1 MVYFPIRL
9 FIKILFAQNSRIY
22 HSVIISIHTICKLHK
37 LRRRISFIL
46 MQLFVYQNGSYI
58 ALTIT
63 RNAGK
68 ATGFSFEKSEY
79 CHLMHCFVDLI
90 FKFPFEFHILRIP
103 GLGLMA
109 LEWIRCSFCTT
120 CRSLSEM
127 GKDVSYNLFRKI
139 EIQELHL
146 RAWCMVCAIVCF
158 WRFLL
163 LQILYSWRFY
173 VNNRGSVFSYF
184 I

>member
-1 MVYFPIRL
+1 MSNNYSLKIKIKIKILDKSLYYLLCYQKKKNKFMLYFPIRL

-109 LEWIRCSFCTT
+109 LE
-120 CRSLSEM
+120 
-127 GKDVSYNLFRKI
+127 
-139 EIQELHL
+139 
-146 RAWCMVCAIVCF
+146 
-158 WRFLL
+158 
-163 LQILYSWRFY
+163 
-173 VNNRGSVFSYF
+173 
-184 I
+184 